1 MSTAKNPPV
10 RSTFSMRHVL
20 WSALLTV
27 SLAGCGVLGTQ
38 PGQWVSGMFTPDG
51 KYYVYTYSSIFV
63 TQYSRKGNV
72 RHSQGIISFH
82 LQAIECATGRKRY
95 DEAPKLDGYPVIM
108 DVEGDHV
115 WLVSQLSGT
124 GEQGPGLFSLSAG
137 AMKFSLEDLVEIN
150 PGIPLANAYNFFTD
164 TARPG
169 LMAVEAGDGRR
180 YAIDPATGK
189 LGPVQGELQR
199 VERKDMTRQVL
210 QHTNDDWPEGISEE
224 GETRK
229 RLVMDEGG
237 ISSTDDFIDPE
248 LVRAAA
254 SSDVLH
260 PAPPL
265 EYQGNIFVLAP
276 MLTGNNAREMQLAML
291 DLDSLRTSW
300 KLTLPQDEQTVGIY
314 DKERFALVGD
324 RLYLAN
330 SSHFLAIDATSGT
343 VIDSLPMLKE

>member
-1 MSTAKNPPV
+1 MSTTNKPSV
-10 RSTFSMRHVL
+10 RSMFSLRHAL
-20 WSALLTV
+20 WSVLLAV

-72 RHSQGIISFH
+72 RHSQGVISYH

-95 DEAPKLDGYPVIM
+95 DEAPKLDGHTVIM
-108 DVEGDHV
+108 DVDGDRV
-115 WLVSQLSGT
+115 WLISMLPGT
-124 GEQGPGLFSLSAG
+124 GEQGPGLFSLSEG
-137 AMKFSLEDLVEIN
+137 AMKFSLEDLVELN
-150 PGIPLANAYNFFTD
+150 PGIPLANAYSFFTD

-180 YAIDPATGK
+180 YAIDPGTGK
-189 LGPVQGELQR
+189 LGPVQGELQP

-210 QHTNDDWPEGISEE
+210 HYTNDDWPEGISEE
-224 GETRK
+224 GGTRK
-229 RLVMDEGG
+229 RLIMDEGG

-248 LVRAAA
+248 LVRAWG
-254 SSDVLH
+254 STDVLH

-265 EYQGNIFVLAP
+265 VHRGHIFVLAP
-276 MLTGNNAREMQLAML
+276 MLTGSNTPEMQLAML

-300 KLTLPQDEQTVGIY
+300 KLTLPQDEQSVGIY

-343 VIDSLPMLKE
+343 VIDSLPLLKE